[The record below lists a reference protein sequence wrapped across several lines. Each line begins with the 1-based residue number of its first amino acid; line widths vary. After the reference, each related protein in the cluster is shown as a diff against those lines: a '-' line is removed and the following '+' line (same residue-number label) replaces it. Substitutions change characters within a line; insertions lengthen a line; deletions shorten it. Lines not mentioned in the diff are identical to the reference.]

1 MSLVKTKER
10 EKPKKGLGMGGGGVG
25 GDWVC
30 CSYSTVLYS
39 VQHWLIS

>member
-10 EKPKKGLGMGGGGVG
+10 EKGVGNGGGGVG